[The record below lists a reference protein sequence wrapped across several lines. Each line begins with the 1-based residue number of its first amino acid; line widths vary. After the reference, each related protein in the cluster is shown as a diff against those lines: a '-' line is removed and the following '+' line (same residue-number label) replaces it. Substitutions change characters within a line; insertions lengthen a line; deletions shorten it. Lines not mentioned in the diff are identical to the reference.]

1 MTHAARRHAGNVKDL
16 LDPSVYD
23 GVETQ
28 LRPEDRRSLLALL
41 SALRERIGRYAYLEI
56 GSHLGGSLQ
65 PILLDPSCTAAMS
78 VDPRPAVQADER
90 GTDFAYPGNS
100 TKAMTRGL
108 RAVLGESAVSKLTC
122 FERDASAVAAEELP
136 ERPRFCFIDGEHTDR
151 AVRSDFA
158 ACLRFLPAEGGVV
171 AFDDVHVVFRGYAA
185 CIERLRKDGTGH
197 RAYVLPDKIGVIEVG
212 HIELFSAPVLL
223 ERIADPGAFLALA
236 AELGRY
242 RDAILAIARLPGARL
257 VQRALA
263 RTPFGAP
270 FRPR

>member
-1 MTHAARRHAGNVKDL
+1 MDL

-23 GVETQ
+23 AIETQ

-41 SALRERIGRYAYLEI
+41 SALRGEVGRYAYLEI

-65 PILLDPSCTAAMS
+65 PVLLDASCTAAIS
-78 VDPRPAVQADER
+78 VDPRPAIQADER
-90 GTDFAYPGNS
+90 GTDFAYPSNS
-100 TKAMTRGL
+100 TEAMTRGL
-108 RAVLGESAVSKLTC
+108 RTALGEAAVGKLTC
-122 FERDASAVAAEELP
+122 FERDASDVTVEDLP

-158 ACLRFLPAEGGVV
+158 ACLRFLPAEGGVI

-185 CIERLRKDGTGH
+185 CIERLRLEGISH
-197 RAYVLPDKIGVIEVG
+197 RSYVLADKIGVIEIG
-212 HIELFSAPVLL
+212 HLSLFSVPVLL
-223 ERIADPGAFLALA
+223 ERIADAGAFLSLA

-257 VQRALA
+257 VQRLVA
-263 RTPFGAP
+263 RAPFGAP